1 MRWILILELLV
12 LLTLANGTPVIAKRL
27 LGKFLD
33 QPLDGGITFLDGQP
47 LLGPSKSVRGIVL
60 SILITTALAPA
71 VGLEWKIGLVV
82 SSMAMAGD
90 LFSSFVKRRLRYP
103 PSTRATGLDQIPE
116 SLFPT
121 LACRTLLELTAFE
134 ISMVVAVFFV
144 GEIVLSKLLFELHVR
159 DRPF

>member
-1 MRWILILELLV
+1 
-12 LLTLANGTPVIAKRL
+12 
-27 LGKFLD
+27 
-33 QPLDGGITFLDGQP
+33 
-47 LLGPSKSVRGIVL
+47 
-60 SILITTALAPA
+60 
-71 VGLEWKIGLVV
+71 
-82 SSMAMAGD
+82 
-90 LFSSFVKRRLRYP
+90 VKRRLRYP